1 MSLPAMRSLGD
12 DALAWGALALPGRAG
27 PGRSRRHLVA
37 AVERVGKAL
46 AQRDW
51 RRPVLSCADRFHALV
66 GLLACWTE
74 GRTPVL
80 PPNLRPETRRALFHE
95 GNADG
100 LLQDDRSGE
109 GLDLALL
116 CGLADRGDAPAP
128 AERLARLEAV
138 LASRS
143 DVNVLYIYTSGSTG
157 ESVSVPKT
165 SGQLLG
171 EVATLCETFALDDGT
186 RVLATAPPHHIYG
199 LLFGVLTP
207 LMSGGAF
214 VRDNP
219 LDPGELTR
227 IARDCA
233 VNILCAVPAH
243 LSTFEA
249 LPPEALEGVERV
261 FSSGAPL
268 PRRTAEALRRG
279 FGLRVT
285 EVLGSSETGGIAWRD
300 VGAGEHRD
308 AAAPIEW
315 QPFPRVRVSAADD
328 GVLLIDSPFVHPGLP
343 RPWRGADRIEMTS
356 GGRFRHLGR
365 ADAILKVGGTRV
377 SLAEIEVRLRA
388 LEGVED
394 AAVIALP
401 QDGPRGHEI
410 CAAIVAPG
418 LTAADLRSGLLRWFD
433 PIALPRRLR
442 LVAALPREQNGKLQR
457 ASLVSLFGAAVEEQ
471 AATAAAVEVP

>member
-1 MSLPAMRSLGD
+1 VSPPVIRLDG
-12 DALAWGALALPGRAG
+12 GTLALPGLAA
-27 PGRSRRHLVA
+27 PGRSRRHLVD

-80 PPNLRPETRRALFHE
+80 PPNLRPETRRALFQH

-109 GLDLALL
+109 GLDVALL
-116 CGLADRGDAPAP
+116 CGLQGRLDGSDRPTPGD
-128 AERLARLEAV
+128 RIARLEQL

-143 DVNVLYIYTSGSTG
+143 DVNVLYIHTSGSTG
-157 ESVSVPKT
+157 EPVSVPKT

-171 EVATLCETFALDDGT
+171 EVETLCETFSLDDDT

-207 LMSGGAF
+207 LVSGGAF

-219 LDPGELTR
+219 LDPGELAR
-227 IARDCA
+227 LARDCA

-249 LPPEALEGVERV
+249 LPPEALQGIERV

-268 PRRTAEALRRG
+268 PRRIAEALHRG

-300 VGAGEHRD
+300 VGAAGGPDD
-308 AAAPIEW
+308 AAVEW
-315 QPFPRVRVSAADD
+315 EPFQRVQVSAADD

-343 RPWRGADRIEMTS
+343 RPWRGADRIAMTA

-377 SLAEIEVRLRA
+377 SLAELEARLRA
-388 LEGVED
+388 LAGVTD

-410 CAAIVAPG
+410 CAAVVAPG
-418 LTAADLRSGLLRWFD
+418 LTAAELRRGLLRWFD

-442 LVAALPREQNGKLQR
+442 LVAALPREQSGKLAR
-457 ASLVSLFGAAVEEQ
+457 ARLVNLFD
-471 AATAAAVEVP
+471 AAAERPTTPVAALEVP